1 MKLILS
7 IVFTLIVLNI
17 SAQTKEDKW
26 KSYVT
31 TFQNALTKKDKKT
44 LISLVAP
51 TLDGEG
57 ITNAEWVSRIL
68 SNNAE
73 LSKIKKTLLAKSENG
88 IGHEKM
94 KCHEALCLYF
104 DYKKDKWLLVDA
116 FED

>member
-1 MKLILS
+1 MKLILCT
-7 IVFTLIVLNI
+7 VFTFIVLNI

-26 KSYVT
+26 RSYVT
-31 TFQNALTKKDKKT
+31 AFQNALNKKDKST

-51 TLDGEG
+51 TLEGEG
-57 ITNAEWVSRIL
+57 STNIQWVTRIL

-73 LSKIKKTLLAKSENG
+73 LSKIKKTLLAKVENG
-88 IGHEKM
+88 IGHDKM

-104 DYKKDKWLLVDA
+104 DYKNDKWLLVDA